1 MSRGPET
8 AVRRRETAS
17 MKAAVFVEPGV
28 LEIVDRP
35 QPTELAPDE
44 VLVEVECCGLCGSDV
59 HAIAVPPGH
68 PTAPNTIMGHEFVGH
83 VVARGSAVEEPE
95 LGTRVVVDPDPKCGV
110 CENCRRGMPSA
121 CLRLRAIGV
130 YRDGGL
136 AALCRVPAGAAFEIS
151 ESVPAW
157 LAAIAEPLACVVH
170 GVQRSAVQP
179 GESALVFGGGSI
191 GCMFAALLSTAG
203 AYPTVVVE
211 PAAARREIALR
222 CGADYALSPE
232 EWATSGRELL
242 RGGADVVVD
251 AVGSLVSAGLEAVAT
266 GGRLVLIG
274 MNSNARAEIA
284 QNDITRRGISLLGS
298 YITNFTFPTAIR
310 LLERGQPD
318 LSPIVTHRLGLDE
331 VRDGLELL
339 RTGEALKVVIDL
351 DASR

>member
-1 MSRGPET
+1 MNGGTEAS
-8 AVRRRETAS
+8 VRRRETAS
-17 MKAAVFVEPGV
+17 MKAAVFVKPGV
-28 LEIVDRP
+28 LDIVDRP
-35 QPTELAPDE
+35 EPTELAPGE
-44 VLVEVECCGLCGSDV
+44 VLVEVECCGLCGSDL

-83 VVARGSAVEEPE
+83 VVAHGESVDEPA

-110 CENCRRGMPSA
+110 CANCQRGMPSA

-136 AALCRVPAGAAFEIS
+136 AALCRVPARATFAIS
-151 ESVPAW
+151 EDVPAW

-203 AYPTVVVE
+203 SYPTVVVE
-211 PAAARREIALR
+211 PAETRRAIALR
-222 CGADYALSPE
+222 CGADHALSPE
-232 EWATSGRELL
+232 EWAAAGREVLP
-242 RGGADVVVD
+242 RGADVVVD
-251 AVGSLVSAGLEAVAT
+251 AVGSLFSAGLEAVAT

-284 QNDITRRGISLLGS
+284 QNEITRRGISVLGS

-310 LLERGQPD
+310 LLERGEPD
-318 LSPIVTHRLGLDE
+318 LAPIVTHRLSLDE

-351 DASR
+351 NGTR